1 MAAAVVE
8 IGCLFV
14 SFFYGI
20 NNLFGDGFR
29 SSIISLNS
37 DQKFV
42 SVLSLTFALQM
53 GKRLENTSIKSCFG
67 LIGFIIPTFIS
78 FSIWEISM
86 LVSYLAL
93 ETS

>member
-20 NNLFGDGFR
+20 NNLFGDTVFR
-29 SSIISLNS
+29 SSIISLNLN
-37 DQKFV
+37 QKFA

-53 GKRLENTSIKSCFG
+53 ENGYENTSIKSCFD
-67 LIGFIIPTFIS
+67 
-78 FSIWEISM
+78 
-86 LVSYLAL
+86 
-93 ETS
+93 